1 VNSISS
7 QESLGYARR
16 KVGTDTR
23 SVAGRDLER
32 SPVVATESD
41 LWNVPKGLT
50 EMVAI
55 VHASDVVMIY
65 TIDSFGCN

>member
-16 KVGTDTR
+16 KVGADSR
-23 SVAGRDLER
+23 RVASRDLER

-41 LWNVPKGLT
+41 LWIVPKRLT
-50 EMVAI
+50 EMIAF
-55 VHASDVVMIY
+55 VHASDGRHDLRHRLIRLQ
-65 TIDSFGCN
+65 